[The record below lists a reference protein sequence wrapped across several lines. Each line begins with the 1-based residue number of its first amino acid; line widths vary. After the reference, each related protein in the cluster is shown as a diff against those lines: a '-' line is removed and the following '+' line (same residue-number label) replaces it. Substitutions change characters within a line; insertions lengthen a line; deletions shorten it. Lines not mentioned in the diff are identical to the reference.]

1 MRTNYLSSE
10 EYDLMLDGEYEQ
22 WLLNQNK
29 KYKKMRDTVYFVA
42 RYLVNGFEI
51 DTILS
56 DFRADYFEAIENANN
71 DDFRSATEF
80 YGEIEDEIHEKRRQ
94 FLLSCD
100 YNPSESLDERWQ
112 DEVAEFYTDLYF
124 N

>member
-42 RYLVNGFEI
+42 RYLTNGFSV
-51 DTILS
+51 DNILS

-71 DDFRSATEF
+71 DDLRS
-80 YGEIEDEIHEKRRQ
+80 
-94 FLLSCD
+94 SM
-100 YNPSESLDERWQ
+100 ER
-112 DEVAEFYTDLYF
+112 
-124 N
+124 

>member
-56 DFRADYFEAIENANN
+56 EFKEEYFEDIQNANE
-71 DDFRSATEF
+71 DDLMSAIKF
-80 YGEIEDEIHEKRRQ
+80 YGDMEDDILEKRRM
-94 FLLSCD
+94 FLVSCD
-100 YNPSESLDERWQ
+100 YDPSESLDERWQ